1 MMPRTALPERSIL
14 TNARNHVGRDVVINL
29 DLKDFFPT
37 LTYARVK
44 GSVRSAGLCRSG
56 RDPARAVVHRACC
69 RRGDAR
75 SPAFTFQADRA
86 RAGLGEMDFRTAFC
100 AALIAAPGFDGLR
113 QFEPILSDQQPR
125 LNVNRAGSRSSLL
138 QRFLS
143 LLPKS
148 DGIMRGHA
156 MSVFASGLYGGHCG
170 ACRPGDE
177 SQASM

>member
-37 LTYARVK
+37 LTYARAK

-75 SPAFTFQADRA
+75 SPAFSFQADRTC
-86 RAGLGEMDFRTAFC
+86 AGLGEMDFRTAFC
-100 AALIAAPGFDGLR
+100 AALD
-113 QFEPILSDQQPR
+113 
-125 LNVNRAGSRSSLL
+125 
-138 QRFLS
+138 
-143 LLPKS
+143 
-148 DGIMRGHA
+148 
-156 MSVFASGLYGGHCG
+156 
-170 ACRPGDE
+170 
-177 SQASM
+177 